1 MLWLQDIPHE
11 SENMMPA
18 DTASNA
24 GASAAPPP
32 GRYQLDPER
41 TRVRADVKAM
51 FGLLTVHGSLRLRSG
66 EVLIAADPARS
77 SVTAVIDSGSF
88 ASGNAKRDRD
98 VTSAGLLDAGTY
110 PEITFEAGSVR
121 PDGAQWV
128 VTGRVTAHGKSVDA
142 ELRVDRASLQEGVAV
157 FHATTRLER
166 AEFGITK
173 KKGMVGQTAH
183 ITIDAI
189 AEPT

>member
-1 MLWLQDIPHE
+1 MT
-11 SENMMPA
+11 A
-18 DTASNA
+18 DADSNA
-24 GASAAPPP
+24 GALAAPPP
-32 GRYQLDPER
+32 GRYQIDPER

-66 EVLIAADPARS
+66 EVLVAPDLARS
-77 SVTAVIDSGSF
+77 TVTAVIDSGSF

-110 PEITFEAGSVR
+110 PEITFEASSVR

-128 VTGRVTAHGKSVDA
+128 VTGPVTAHGKSVEA
-142 ELRVDRASLQEGVAV
+142 ELRVDQASLHEGAAV
-157 FHATTRLER
+157 FHATARLER
-166 AEFGITK
+166 ADFGIIK

-189 AEPT
+189 AQPT